1 VPALIQ
7 SDVTIKAS
15 ASRVWDLLANLERYP
30 EWNPLV
36 TEASG
41 ELRRGQFLDL
51 VIAVPDQSPYE
62 LHSKVLEAEALSRI
76 TVRCSLA
83 TDHSIVLEPTA
94 TGVHVVQMQ
103 RFDKSSA
110 DALNGEIGGRI
121 QLGIEMMNAALKARA
136 ER

>member
-15 ASRVWDLLANLERYP
+15 ASRVWDLLANLDRYA

-36 TEASG
+36 TKAAG
-41 ELRRGQFLDL
+41 ELRRGQYLDL

-83 TDHSIVLEPTA
+83 TDHSIVLEPTS

-103 RFDKSSA
+103 RFDKSSV
-110 DALNGEIGGRI
+110 DALNGEIGSRI
-121 QLGIEMMNAALKARA
+121 QLGLEMMNAALKARA